1 MKPCAKDRKRIAWLA
16 LGALDAQ
23 QARALR
29 AHIETCEGCRRYLE
43 ETSEVTR
50 ALKEA
55 QARADIG
62 ASESFHR
69 AVARAIR
76 AEESRSVWEA
86 VTAPF
91 RGARLRWRAALPAL
105 GAMAV
110 AIAALGLLV
119 SRFGTG
125 NVPSPAP
132 SSVRAVSA
140 PGLNSE
146 LPPTLANYQLVA
158 NHSLEDLDELAD
170 PPGKQAPFPRPAL
183 QGLDFRL
190 CRVSGHTRQM
200 KKTKNSSSGTNTMLV
215 FCRPGSRLA
224 LCIHGQASRSRF
236 AGWQKP
242 GGQWGGALL
251 ALSLGGS

>member
-1 MKPCAKDRKRIAWLA
+1 MRPCAKDRKRIAWLA

-55 QARADIG
+55 QARTDIG

-132 SSVRAVSA
+132 PSVRAVSA

-158 NHSLEDLDELAD
+158 NHSLEDLDEL
-170 PPGKQAPFPRPAL
+170 L
-183 QGLDFRL
+183 
-190 CRVSGHTRQM
+190 TRQANRRHSPAPIYRAS
-200 KKTKNSSSGTNTMLV
+200 TFAFAEFPDT
-215 FCRPGSRLA
+215 PGN
-224 LCIHGQASRSRF
+224 
-236 AGWQKP
+236 
-242 GGQWGGALL
+242 
-251 ALSLGGS
+251 